1 MAYDGKIAR
10 RALQRYEEDR
20 RQRQERFQARR
31 EGVYQRQPRLREI
44 DGELRATMSR
54 ILSAAL
60 RRGADPRPAVDALKR
75 RNLGLQEERRSLLE
89 GMGLPAD
96 CLDEAP
102 ACPLCGDTG
111 YRDGRMCRCLR
122 DYCAREQQKEL
133 SRMLD
138 LGSQSFETFSLEW
151 YDQAED
157 PALGVS
163 PRENMDWIFR
173 TCRRWAAG
181 FRPEGAGNLLLTGD
195 PGLGKTFLSAAIARE
210 VSGEGF
216 SVVYD
221 TAVHIFERFEAR
233 KFGREAGEAVD
244 ADVERVLGC
253 DLLILDDLGTEMTT
267 PFVQS
272 ALYSIVN
279 GRILGRRPTI
289 VSTNLKLDELAR
301 RYGPQTA
308 SRLEGEYRVLPFFGE
323 DIRRLKKERS

>member
-1 MAYDGKIAR
+1 M
-10 RALQRYEEDR
+10 
-20 RQRQERFQARR
+20 
-31 EGVYQRQPRLREI
+31 
-44 DGELRATMSR
+44 
-54 ILSAAL
+54 
-60 RRGADPRPAVDALKR
+60 
-75 RNLGLQEERRSLLE
+75 
-89 GMGLPAD
+89 
-96 CLDEAP
+96 
-102 ACPLCGDTG
+102 
-111 YRDGRMCRCLR
+111 
-122 DYCAREQQKEL
+122 
-133 SRMLD
+133 
-138 LGSQSFETFSLEW
+138 
-151 YDQAED
+151 
-157 PALGVS
+157 
-163 PRENMDWIFR
+163 
-173 TCRRWAAG
+173 
-181 FRPEGAGNLLLTGD
+181 
-195 PGLGKTFLSAAIARE
+195 
-210 VSGEGF
+210 
-216 SVVYD
+216 VYD